1 MLYYKDRKAIGGN
14 TMAVLT
20 VNEFE
25 FLRKLISIESTG
37 GAPVPGKPYGEGPYA
52 ALEFFLD
59 TARGSG
65 MRTGILDGRVGW
77 CEFGPESSPKLFSI
91 VCHLDVV
98 PAGEGWQT
106 DPFDLTFDGKRFKG
120 RGIVDD
126 KGPAAA
132 AFFAMRRLMNSDYD
146 PSCRIRL
153 ILGTDEER
161 TCSCVEYYAEHG
173 ELPTFAITP
182 DAEFPVIYAE
192 KGIMNIKVSGPA
204 SIVSAEAGSAANMV
218 PASAWMTTGNG
229 KIKAEGKTAHAS
241 KPELGVNA
249 IFELCKKLSS
259 KGFDFKKSPL
269 LNFINNEIIPCSQY
283 EYTGC
288 RISDESGTVTANPSI
303 LKCSRDLESL
313 IIDVR
318 CPISYRMEDIT
329 THLASIA
336 KPYGLNCSTI
346 SSMDPVSKDKNA
358 PEVRILTDI
367 WNENMSKYYGF
378 EESYRKKYSQP
389 LAIGG
394 GTYARH
400 IPNTIAFGLQAP
412 WQEDV
417 CHQANESR
425 RLSDFEADIDVLTEA
440 VKRLSSAI

>member
-1 MLYYKDRKAIGGN
+1 
-14 TMAVLT
+14 MAVLT
-20 VNEFE
+20 VYEFE

-37 GAPVPGKPYGEGPYA
+37 GDPVPGKPYGEKPYE
-52 ALEFFLD
+52 ALEFFLGR
-59 TARGSG
+59 AGECG

-77 CEFGPESSPKLFSI
+77 CEIGPESSPKMFGI

-98 PAGEGWQT
+98 PAGDGWQT
-106 DPFDLTFDGKRFKG
+106 DPFDLTFNGKFFKG

-132 AFFAMRRLMNSDYD
+132 AFFSMKRLLESGYEL
-146 PSCRIRL
+146 PCRVRL

-173 ELPTFAITP
+173 EIPTFAITP

-204 SIVSAEAGSAANMV
+204 SAVSAAGGSAANMV
-218 PASAWMTTGNG
+218 PASAWVSYGNG
-229 KIKAEGKTAHAS
+229 KTTAEGRTAHAS
-241 KPELGVNA
+241 KPDLGVNA
-249 IFELCKKLSS
+249 IFELCKKLTSE
-259 KGFDFKKSPL
+259 GFDFKKSPL
-269 LNFINNEIIPCSQY
+269 LDFINKEIVPCKAY

-288 RISDESGTVTANPSI
+288 TISDESGTVTANPSI
-303 LKCSRDLESL
+303 LKCNRDLESL

-318 CPISYRMEDIT
+318 CPISYEMEEIT
-329 THLASIA
+329 KHISKIA
-336 KPYGLNCSTI
+336 EKYGLSASTR
-346 SSMDPVSKDKNA
+346 SAMAPVCKDKNSA
-358 PEVRILTDI
+358 EIKILTDI
-367 WNENMSKYYGF
+367 WNENMSKYSGF
-378 EESYRKKYSQP
+378 EESFREKYSEP

-440 VKRLSSAI
+440 IKRMSSEI

>member
-1 MLYYKDRKAIGGN
+1 
-14 TMAVLT
+14 MAVLT

-25 FLRKLISIESTG
+25 FLRNLISINSTG
-37 GAPVPGKPYGEGPYA
+37 GSPVPGKPYGEGPYE
-52 ALEFFLD
+52 ALEFFLEH
-59 TARGSG
+59 ARESG

-77 CEFGPESSPKLFSI
+77 CEFGPGSSAKLFCI

-98 PAGEGWQT
+98 PGGDGWET
-106 DPFDLTFDGKRFKG
+106 EPFELIFNGKRFKG

-132 AFFAMRRLMNSDYD
+132 AFFAMRRLMNSDFD
-146 PSCRIRL
+146 PPCRIRL

-192 KGIMNIKVSGPA
+192 KGIMNIKISGPA
-204 SIVSAEAGSAANMV
+204 STVSAGAGSAVNMV
-218 PASAWMTTGNG
+218 PASAWINSGKG
-229 KIKAEGKTAHAS
+229 KISAEGRTAHAS
-241 KPELGVNA
+241 KPDLGINA
-249 IFELCKKLSS
+249 IFELCRKLSS
-259 KGFDFKKSPL
+259 DGFDFKKSPL
-269 LNFINNEIIPCSQY
+269 LNFINNELVPCKSY

-288 RISDESGTVTANPSI
+288 TVCDESGTVTANPSL
-303 LKCSRDLESL
+303 LKCNRDLESL
-313 IIDVR
+313 VIDVR
-318 CPISYRMEDIT
+318 CPISYEMEDIT
-329 THLASIA
+329 SHLASLA
-336 KPYGLNCSTI
+336 KPYGLSCSTI
-346 SSMDPVSKDKNA
+346 SKMAPVCKDKSS
-358 PEVRILTDI
+358 PEIKILTDI
-367 WNENMSKYYGF
+367 WKENMSKYAGF
-378 EESYRKKYSQP
+378 EESFREKYSEP

-425 RLSDFEADIDVLTEA
+425 MLSDFEADIDVLTEA
-440 VKRLSSAI
+440 IKRLSASI

>member
-1 MLYYKDRKAIGGN
+1 
-14 TMAVLT
+14 MAVLT

-37 GAPVPGKPYGEGPYA
+37 GSPVPGKPYGEGPFE
-52 ALEFFLD
+52 ALKFFID
-59 TARGSG
+59 TAEGSG

-77 CEFGPESSPKLFSI
+77 CEIGPESSAKMFAI

-98 PAGEGWQT
+98 PGGDGWQT
-106 DPFDLTFDGKRFKG
+106 DPFDLTFNGKYFKG

-132 AFFAMRRLMNSDYD
+132 AFFAMRRLMNSGFN
-146 PSCRIRL
+146 PTCRIRL

-173 ELPTFAITP
+173 EIPTFAITP
-182 DAEFPVIYAE
+182 DAEFPVIFAE

-204 SIVSAEAGSAANMV
+204 SSVSAGAGSAANMV
-218 PASAWMTTGNG
+218 PASAWVSYGNG
-229 KIKAEGKTAHAS
+229 KITANGRTAHAS

-249 IFELCKKLSS
+249 VFELCKKLSS
-259 KGFDFKKSPL
+259 DGFDFKKSPML
-269 LNFINNEIIPCSQY
+269 DFINKELVPCGSY

-288 RISDESGTVTANPSI
+288 SIEDESGKVTANPSI
-303 LKCSRDLESL
+303 LKCDRNLESL
-313 IIDVR
+313 VIDVR
-318 CPISYRMEDIT
+318 CPISYEMEDIT
-329 THLASIA
+329 KHLSSIA
-336 KPYGLNCSTI
+336 EKYGLSCKTI
-346 SSMDPVSKDKNA
+346 SSMAPLYKDKNA
-358 PEVRILTDI
+358 PEIKILTEI
-367 WNENMSKYYGF
+367 WRSNMSKYSGF
-378 EESYRKKYSQP
+378 EESYIEKYSEP
-389 LAIGG
+389 LSMGG

-425 RLSDFEADIDVLTEA
+425 RLSDFEADIDVLTDA
-440 VKRLSSAI
+440 IKKLSEEI

>member
-1 MLYYKDRKAIGGN
+1 MSRKAIGGIA
-14 TMAVLT
+14 MSQLT

-25 FLRKLISIESTG
+25 FLRKLISINSTG
-37 GAPVPGKPYGEGPYA
+37 GDPMPGKPYGEGPYE
-52 ALEFFLD
+52 ALEFFLGQ
-59 TARGSG
+59 AEASG

-77 CEFGPESSPKLFSI
+77 CEIGPESSPELFGI

-98 PAGEGWQT
+98 PGGDGWDT
-106 DPFDLTFDGKRFKG
+106 EPFELTFDGKRFKG

-132 AFFAMRRLMNSDYD
+132 AFFAMRRLMNSGFSLD
-146 PSCRIRL
+146 CRVRL

-173 ELPTFAITP
+173 EIPTFAITP
-182 DAEFPVIYAE
+182 DAEYPVIYAE
-192 KGIMNIKVSGPA
+192 KGIMHIKVSGPA
-204 SIVSAEAGSAANMV
+204 SIVTAEGGSAANMV

-229 KIKAEGKTAHAS
+229 KKTAAGRTAHAS
-241 KPELGVNA
+241 RPELGVNA

-259 KGFDFKKSPL
+259 EGFNFKKSPL
-269 LNFINNEIIPCSQY
+269 LDFINSELVPCSSY

-288 RISDESGTVTANPSI
+288 TIKDESGTVTANPSL
-303 LKCSRDLESL
+303 LKCTRDLESL

-318 CPISYRMEDIT
+318 CPISYKMEDIT
-329 THLASIA
+329 SHLDSLA
-336 KPYGLNCSTI
+336 KPYGLSCKTI
-346 SSMDPVSKDKNA
+346 SSMA
-358 PEVRILTDI
+358 PICKEKSAKEIKILTDI
-367 WNENMSKYYGF
+367 WKENMSKYYGF
-378 EESYRKKYSQP
+378 EESFLEKYSEP

-440 VKRLSSAI
+440 IKRLSGAI

>member
-1 MLYYKDRKAIGGN
+1 
-14 TMAVLT
+14 MAVLT
-20 VNEFE
+20 VYEFE

-37 GAPVPGKPYGEGPYA
+37 GDPVPGKPYGEGPYE
-52 ALEFFLD
+52 ALDFFLEK
-59 TARGSG
+59 AGECG

-77 CEFGPESSPKLFSI
+77 CEIGPESSSKMFGI

-98 PAGEGWQT
+98 PAGDGWNT
-106 DPFDLTFDGKRFKG
+106 DAFDLTFDGKRFKG

-132 AFFAMRRLMNSDYD
+132 AFFSMKRLLESSYD
-146 PSCRIRL
+146 LPCRVRL

-161 TCSCVEYYAEHG
+161 SCSCVEYYAEHG
-173 ELPTFAITP
+173 EVPTFAITP

-192 KGIMNIKVSGPA
+192 KGIMHIKVSGPA
-204 SIVSAEAGSAANMV
+204 ASVSASGGSAANMV
-218 PASAWMTTGNG
+218 PASAWVSYGNG
-229 KIKAEGKTAHAS
+229 KVSAEGRTAHAS

-249 IFELCKKLSS
+249 IFELCRKLTEN
-259 KGFDFKKSPL
+259 GFDFSKSPL
-269 LNFINNEIIPCSQY
+269 LDFINKEILPCKSY

-288 RISDESGTVTANPSI
+288 QISDESGTVTANPSI
-303 LKCSRDLESL
+303 LKCNRDLESL

-318 CPISYRMEDIT
+318 CPITYKMEDIT
-329 THLASIA
+329 SHLAKLA
-336 KPYGLNCSTI
+336 EPYGLTCKTV
-346 SSMDPVSKDKNA
+346 SSMGPVCKDKNS
-358 PEVRILTDI
+358 PEIKALTGI
-367 WNENMSKYYGF
+367 WKENMSKYSGYDDSF
-378 EESYRKKYSQP
+378 AQKYSEP

-400 IPNTIAFGLQAP
+400 IPNTIAFGLQTP

-425 RLSDFEADIDVLTEA
+425 LLSDFEADIDVLTEA
-440 VKRLSSAI
+440 IKRMSSEI